1 MVVPPMKRRRKAKAT
16 PEVAPEITVS
26 EVPKSGGTST
36 DFSTLASL
44 LQPFKTAWD
53 QEGAKKNIN
62 SILSA
67 EMMKAFGSDV
77 APKGPE
83 EDRDTPA
90 PSEAE
95 SLLSSAVANG
105 NFATDMSSKLGK
117 LWNDAKRNDP
127 TLAAAYKAV
136 GKVHAAQRAFRLK
149 WANKEADKMKKERI
163 HMHTQEL
170 LGQVKGK
177 YKTFGMI
184 WAEEGKDAIGF
195 DVACN
200 VLQSCWELHSKGR
213 SLYGRPWLRINNQK
227 KYPEFLVTEESVE
240 LNDKEMLMKAQLQLV
255 EALEL
260 FLEAL
265 LQPLDMFLD
274 AQLTYGCRSRALIP
288 WQRGKAKKQLTPE
301 QKLAL
306 KSLLKDLAALSKLKV
321 SVAQA
326 RQDCSEL
333 MTVIAS
339 NKTWEYMNNESFL
352 KPMRDARDKLETFKA
367 TSQFWSDVMIQDDF
381 PKYARTNYKP
391 SEIRLALAKKDE
403 FVELCEALATETSN
417 LKRMHASRKP
427 TRK

>member
-1 MVVPPMKRRRKAKAT
+1 MVVPPMKRRRKAKAK

-26 EVPKSGGTST
+26 EAPKSGGTST

-77 APKGPE
+77 APKEPE
-83 EDRDTPA
+83 EDRGTPA

-136 GKVHAAQRAFRLK
+136 GKVYAAQRAFRLK

-213 SLYGRPWLRINNQK
+213 SLHGRPWLRINNQK

-240 LNDKEMLMKAQLQLV
+240 LNDK

-288 WQRGKAKKQLTPE
+288 WQAKKQLTPE

-339 NKTWEYMNNESFL
+339 NKTWEYMNNESF
-352 KPMRDARDKLETFKA
+352 
-367 TSQFWSDVMIQDDF
+367 WSDVMIQDDF
-381 PKYARTNYKP
+381 PKYARTTCKP

-417 LKRMHASRKP
+417 LK
-427 TRK
+427 